1 MVANVFKMGLGSAEH
16 SKPVLGAGALGL
28 PWGCPGAP
36 LGAGFWGELTWDLPE
51 GRRRHLHTF
60 LGWLEGLVVGVT
72 QMLGRAWI
80 PGGQHILDTVLL

>member
-1 MVANVFKMGLGSAEH
+1 MCSSWGWE
-16 SKPVLGAGALGL
+16 VLSTVNPCWERG

-80 PGGQHILDTVLL
+80 PGGQHILDTVPL